1 MYQLLIESKTSI
13 QTYALSGTIGDVE
26 FTGENVIRG
35 SFGITNQCCDTSDF
49 GLGGVYI
56 GELKATFTGLD
67 IDRNDWIGLEII
79 PTVTINGTA
88 EVPVGV
94 FIINSADH
102 NSGLTTVK
110 AYDRMS
116 LFDKSVSENTSATSD
131 SAYNILSW
139 ICDQCDVSLGMS
151 QADVAALPNGS
162 RNYFISA
169 SGDVETYRD
178 ILFWLSQ
185 TLGGFAT
192 MNRDGELIIVSY
204 HSAIDDTI
212 AANIRYRSSKYGD
225 EVITYS
231 AFYVTNDETG
241 IAEYYN
247 STPDNGY
254 TASLGS
260 NIFFQ
265 TGLKNDYIDGVLEA
279 LGNIE
284 YNSCEVEIP
293 FGIHYDLGD
302 VLAFPNGSGYAANQ
316 FCVMYY
322 SWTFGGSYKIK
333 SIPVPQVA
341 KSKSDKNITNLMRQ
355 TEGDKIQ
362 YYLITNTSDITV
374 ADGENKTI
382 IDMRF
387 QATKHTIAVFHAEI
401 LLTAETTVSG
411 ITYNDAVGL
420 ITYFWH
426 DSELIDY
433 KPVETWVDGKHILHL
448 LYYFNIQNA
457 EMNHFEVKL
466 NMSGGS
472 VVIKTAELRG
482 SIYGQNL
489 YATDNFDGIIRIEED
504 LSGVS
509 ATIGSVSGVAQ
520 FTEALTSGT
529 KSYIADAFSDNLNI
543 TVSIGGITVTGSTSD
558 SMEVQTE

>member
-1 MYQLLIESKTSI
+1 MIDHVSVRPDDGQPAGNL
-13 QTYALSGTIGDVE
+13 
-26 FTGENVIRG
+26 FHTGR
-35 SFGITNQCCDTSDF
+35 
-49 GLGGVYI
+49 
-56 GELKATFTGLD
+56 
-67 IDRNDWIGLEII
+67 
-79 PTVTINGTA
+79 
-88 EVPVGV
+88 
-94 FIINSADH
+94 
-102 NSGLTTVK
+102 VK
-110 AYDRMS
+110 
-116 LFDKSVSENTSATSD
+116 
-131 SAYNILSW
+131 
-139 ICDQCDVSLGMS
+139 C
-151 QADVAALPNGS
+151 
-162 RNYFISA
+162 
-169 SGDVETYRD
+169 
-178 ILFWLSQ
+178 
-185 TLGGFAT
+185 
-192 MNRDGELIIVSY
+192 IVKPG
-204 HSAIDDTI
+204 
-212 AANIRYRSSKYGD
+212 R
-225 EVITYS
+225 
-231 AFYVTNDETG
+231 
-241 IAEYYN
+241 
-247 STPDNGY
+247 
-254 TASLGS
+254 
-260 NIFFQ
+260 
-265 TGLKNDYIDGVLEA
+265 
-279 LGNIE
+279 
-284 YNSCEVEIP
+284 
-293 FGIHYDLGD
+293 
-302 VLAFPNGSGYAANQ
+302 Q
-316 FCVMYY
+316 FNMYY

-382 IDMRF
+382 IDMLF